1 MLLFKAVD
9 KAGEFPKRS
18 YKMKKIVSLLLVFMF
33 ILSIFPLTFTEAAS
47 GNMKL
52 AAIFTDNMILQR
64 NEKICIFG
72 SGNGSGS
79 ITLGDVT
86 KEVTSTT
93 GSWSVYFEPLK
104 TSTTPITFTAKFGTG
119 TVVLDNVLVGDVYI
133 TSGQSNM
140 ELSLGNTEQKGTVK
154 ANPLLRFFNKAGKWQ
169 QFTDTNV
176 ESVSAISV
184 LFAQELD
191 KNLKKDIPIGIISSS
206 VGASRV
212 EDWTH
217 KDYCYCEEYDLE
229 NTAHS
234 DITKYDKGHHDL
246 YTNYIEPIEKLTVA
260 GVLWYQGESNRGIGE
275 AYRYFDMFKTMVECW
290 RKRFDDPDLP
300 FYTVQ
305 IMLYSGNGTKDL
317 NGNEIDEYNIRI
329 AQARASAEIKNVT
342 LCSMLSLEDTL
353 LPNGNMDIHPT
364 DKLPIAKALV
374 NAAIA
379 TYYKPLGDYSDTAP
393 EYSGPIFKSIYV
405 KEGKAT
411 VHFLHTGGGL
421 KSKQGIEQLTEFE
434 VRSGSGMWVHADA
447 KIEGDSV
454 IVTADGIDRIIGVR
468 LGYKNK
474 PSINLYNGAGY
485 CASPFIW
492 EEEGAKLDHLPTDI
506 WTGDET
512 SHWKI
517 CQIVGCQEIFEKAEH
532 SGGTA
537 TCADKASCELCERKY
552 GLTDKNNHSGET
564 IISGKI
570 EPTEKA
576 EGYTGDTKCLS
587 CNALLEKGKAVPV
600 LQGKAAE
607 GFPWG
612 AVVIIILAVL
622 LAGGGVTAFLI
633 IKNKKT
639 PPVTEENIT
648 LPEE

>member
-1 MLLFKAVD
+1 M
-9 KAGEFPKRS
+9 KR
-18 YKMKKIVSLLLVFMF
+18 IVSLLLVM
-33 ILSIFPLTFTEAAS
+33 ILIIAACPAFPAAAAN

-52 AAIFTDNMILQR
+52 ASIFTENMILQR
-64 NEKICIFG
+64 NEKICVFG
-72 SGNGSGS
+72 TGNGTAS
-79 ITLGDVT
+79 ITVGDVT
-86 KEVTSTT
+86 KQVTSAT
-93 GSWSVYFEPLK
+93 GSWSVYFDPIK
-104 TSTTPITFTAKFGTG
+104 ASTKPIDFMADFGSG

-140 ELSLGNTEQKGTVK
+140 ELNLNRTEQKGTVK
-154 ANPLLRFFNKAGKWQ
+154 ANPLLRFYNKVGKWQ
-169 QFTDTNV
+169 EFTNTNV
-176 ESVSAISV
+176 ETISAISV

-191 KNLKKDIPIGIISSS
+191 QKLDKDVPIGVISAS

-212 EDWTH
+212 EDWIH
-217 KDYCYCEEYDLE
+217 RDYCFCEEYDLE

-246 YTNYIEPIEKLTVA
+246 YDKYIAPIEKLTVA

-275 AYRYFDMFKTMVECW
+275 AYRYFDMFKTMVNCW
-290 RKRFDDPDLP
+290 RTRFDDKDMP

-305 IMLYSGNGTKDL
+305 IMLYSSDGSKDL
-317 NGNEIDEYNIRI
+317 NGNEVDEYNIRI
-329 AQARASAEIKNVT
+329 AQARAAVEIKNVT

-353 LPNGNMDIHPT
+353 LPDGSMDIHPT

-379 TYYKPLGDYSDTAP
+379 IYYKPLGEYSGAKP

-405 KEGKAT
+405 NGGKAT

-434 VRSGSGMWVHADA
+434 VKGGNGLWVRADA

-454 IVTADGIDRIIGVR
+454 TVTADGVNRIIGVR

-492 EEEGAKLDHLPTDI
+492 EQEGAKLDHLPSDI
-506 WTGDET
+506 WKADET
-512 SHWKI
+512 HHWKV
-517 CQIVGCQEIFEKAEH
+517 CQIVGCQETFEKAEH
-532 SGGTA
+532 SGGRA
-537 TCADKASCELCERKY
+537 TCASKASCEVCNHGY
-552 GLTDKNNHSGET
+552 GSTDKNVHSGET
-564 IISGKI
+564 LVSGKKD
-570 EPTEKA
+570 PTVSE
-576 EGYTGDTKCLS
+576 EGYTGDIRCLS
-587 CNALLEKGKAVPV
+587 CNALLEEGHSIEV
-600 LQGKAAE
+600 LSEQEQDKEG
-607 GFPWG
+607 GFPWL
-612 AVVIIILAVL
+612 AVVIIVVIVL
-622 LAGGGVTAFLI
+622 LAGAGVTFFLI
-633 IKNKKT
+633 YKKQNAK
-639 PPVTEENIT
+639 PISESEEID